1 MRKWRLKK
9 HAKMHTRQFV
19 QSCQYFNN
27 GNKCPYEKL
36 GCKFLN
42 VVTEMCKYGKKCHKR
57 LCPQRHDEQKVN
69 TDNLTSLGDEHCNE
83 NEEKNDSDA
92 SFVTSTP
99 QKTVFQCEECEENR
113 QCTDCFVMQHVE
125 TEKLSSNRKRKV
137 HSMSHSG
144 ETC

>member
-1 MRKWRLKK
+1 MLKWRLKK

-113 QCTDCFVMQHVE
+113 HLQHNHQLCHWDLPEGLILKVYQENLNLATFV
-125 TEKLSSNRKRKV
+125 
-137 HSMSHSG
+137 
-144 ETC
+144 